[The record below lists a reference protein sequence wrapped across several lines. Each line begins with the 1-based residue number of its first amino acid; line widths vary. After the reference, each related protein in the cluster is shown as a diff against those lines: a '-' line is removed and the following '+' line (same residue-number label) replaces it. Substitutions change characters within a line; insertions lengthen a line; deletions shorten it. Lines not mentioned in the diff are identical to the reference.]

1 MYGVVLRHRS
11 KFSFNLIKFQV
22 FIHYHFEV
30 TWPVVTELLIS
41 ILIQV
46 EEEKASL
53 QSQCADQQNDLGSL
67 RKELLQAEQTRLDLE
82 SDKVSLQE
90 KVKFLEIEKEKVSTI
105 VKSLLM

>member
-1 MYGVVLRHRS
+1 VQL
-11 KFSFNLIKFQV
+11 
-22 FIHYHFEV
+22 
-30 TWPVVTELLIS
+30 
-41 ILIQV
+41 

-90 KVKFLEIEKEKVSTI
+90 KLKFLEIEKEKVSTLL
-105 VKSLLM
+105 KRLLMRNLMIYTFLGGLSL

>member
-1 MYGVVLRHRS
+1 V
-11 KFSFNLIKFQV
+11 
-22 FIHYHFEV
+22 
-30 TWPVVTELLIS
+30 
-41 ILIQV
+41 QV

-90 KVKFLEIEKEKVSTI
+90 KLKFLEIEKEKVRER
-105 VKSLLM
+105 LLMRNLMIFIYMV

>member
-1 MYGVVLRHRS
+1 M
-11 KFSFNLIKFQV
+11 LITIWV
-22 FIHYHFEV
+22 
-30 TWPVVTELLIS
+30 
-41 ILIQV
+41 QV

-90 KVKFLEIEKEKVSTI
+90 KLKFLEIEKEKVRER
-105 VKSLLM
+105 LLMRNLMIFIYMV

>member
-1 MYGVVLRHRS
+1 L
-11 KFSFNLIKFQV
+11 FNA
-22 FIHYHFEV
+22 
-30 TWPVVTELLIS
+30 IS
-41 ILIQV
+41 VQV

-90 KVKFLEIEKEKVSTI
+90 KTKFLEIEKEKVSA
-105 VKSLLM
+105 VYNYRDHSLEII

>member
-1 MYGVVLRHRS
+1 L
-11 KFSFNLIKFQV
+11 FFNCYHYEVIWAVDIDLLIKIWV
-22 FIHYHFEV
+22 
-30 TWPVVTELLIS
+30 
-41 ILIQV
+41 QV

-90 KVKFLEIEKEKVSTI
+90 KLKFLEIEKEKVRDY
-105 VKSLLM
+105 

>member
-1 MYGVVLRHRS
+1 MS
-11 KFSFNLIKFQV
+11 M
-22 FIHYHFEV
+22 
-30 TWPVVTELLIS
+30 
-41 ILIQV
+41 QV

-90 KVKFLEIEKEKVSTI
+90 KIKFLEIEKEKVSAECNKRSI
-105 VKSLLM
+105 IRILMT